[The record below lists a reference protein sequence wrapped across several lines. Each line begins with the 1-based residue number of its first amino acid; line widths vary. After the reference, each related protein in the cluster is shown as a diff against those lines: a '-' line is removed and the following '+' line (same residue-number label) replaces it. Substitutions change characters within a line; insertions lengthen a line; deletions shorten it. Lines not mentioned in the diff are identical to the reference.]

1 MLIWVPSAACKP
13 VSGCCPGTLH
23 SLKLEQHATLTCDSG
38 VCICMQVPAQLEE
51 TIEDR
56 VHAEE
61 FEFTELQFIKSSRM
75 SKRHLIFACRIR
87 VSCPA
92 VWLHL
97 WPLRGG
103 QCTRGRCGRTCTCHT
118 ESCWWHLSAAW

>member
-1 MLIWVPSAACKP
+1 
-13 VSGCCPGTLH
+13 
-23 SLKLEQHATLTCDSG
+23 
-38 VCICMQVPAQLEE
+38 MQVPAQLEE

-92 VWLHL
+92 VWPDL
-97 WPLRGG
+97 WPLHGW
-103 QCTRGRCGRTCTCHT
+103 QCTCCVVLCAQLKSNLLLVQSNSLLLLVRDPTNWCQGLLAFGNTI
-118 ESCWWHLSAAW
+118 